1 MSDDA
6 IIDFLRRAPLSFVG
20 TIEHL
25 GAATMD
31 VPADD
36 RTAVVYVDRVLHG
49 PQSLAGL
56 GGQRIT
62 LQLAAGVHPP
72 AVGDTV
78 AFFVQVLAIG
88 ESAAVAE
95 IGRLPLAVVEPHMRQ
110 AASAG
115 EHAFASLERQL
126 EATSL
131 RQRAHESDA
140 LVLASVVKLEKVRL
154 SGVRVLSEHDP
165 DWWVATLHV
174 YHVERGDVKE
184 GQVAVRYAN
193 SLDVKWRDAPKPQAS
208 ESALW
213 LLHRSHGD
221 MAKIA
226 PFEILHPEDRQPEQ
240 SLDVIREHGSYR

>member
-6 IIDFLRRAPLSFVG
+6 IIDILRRAPLSFIG
-20 TIEHL
+20 TIENL

-31 VPADD
+31 VPTDD
-36 RTAVVYVDRVLHG
+36 RTAVVYVDRILHG

-62 LQLAAGVHPP
+62 LQLDAHAHSPR
-72 AVGDTV
+72 VGDTA
-78 AFFVQVLAIG
+78 AFFAQILAIG
-88 ESAAVAE
+88 DSAAVAE
-95 IGRLPLAVVEPHMRQ
+95 IGRLPLAVVEPHMRH

-115 EHAFASLERQL
+115 EHAFASLERQI
-126 EATSL
+126 EASSL
-131 RQRAHESDA
+131 RKCAHEADA
-140 LVLASVVKLEKVRL
+140 LVLASVVKLEKMQL
-154 SGVRVLSEHDP
+154 SGVRMLSEHDP

-184 GQVAVRYAN
+184 GEVAVRYAN
-193 SLDVKWRDAPKPQAS
+193 SLDTRWRDAPKPKPS

-213 LLHRSHGD
+213 LLHRSHGE

-226 PFEILHPEDRQPEQ
+226 PFEILHAEDRQPEQ
-240 SLDVIREHGSYR
+240 SLDIIREHRSYR